1 MSTASR
7 HRRGFSLIEAMVAVA
22 VTGIGVTAAL
32 GGMRSLARAE
42 YKATRTEIMQRLAFQ
57 KYDEV
62 IATGEV
68 NTAPLEGDF
77 RDLNVDGYE
86 YRVEVEQ
93 SGVENL
99 AVVVV
104 RVNPVGEEDN
114 YVVAK
119 GLQFQPPPPTQ
130 EGGGQ

>member
-7 HRRGFSLIEAMVAVA
+7 RRRGFSLIEAMVAVA

-32 GGMRSLARAE
+32 GGMRALAKAE
-42 YKATRTEIMQRLAFQ
+42 HRATRTEIMQRLAFQ

-77 RDLNVDGYE
+77 RDVNVDGYE
-86 YRVEVEQ
+86 WRVEVEQ

-99 AVVVV
+99 SIVKV
-104 RVNPVGEEDN
+104 RVNPAGEEDN
-114 YVVAK
+114 YVLAK